1 MNIPLICLSMLTI
14 CSSLAG
20 FPVKSAPLSQAQQL
34 TMYRNCRQ
42 EYSDKNIY
50 FAKKMCGCLVQG
62 YLHDTPVAE
71 ATVKCIG
78 YANTN

>member
-1 MNIPLICLSMLTI
+1 MKRSLACLSMLTM
-14 CSSLAG
+14 CSALVGVST
-20 FPVKSAPLSQAQQL
+20 KSASLTQSQQL
-34 TMYRNCRQ
+34 AMYRNCRQ

-71 ATVKCIG
+71 ATLKCIG